1 VSQTPN
7 KNRAAKY
14 DYCSPV
20 KSLRKAA
27 PPTKPAPPPPPSEPA
42 RKPKKKLKLFPAA
55 AAGGSGGKTH
65 KSFSDVEERIGST
78 GGGFEADIFA
88 TASASAWRA
97 AAGAGG
103 GGAQGNHEGVFELPL
118 TPVRNGGCGGIV
130 SSSRRRSGETDSQPP
145 TAAIQTRKGWGGG
158 RSTPSS
164 QAATTFSLGDFLV
177 KSDTRQ
183 RGTTP
188 RTGGIRSPAKV
199 CGGEFFLGFWFK
211 KSSSQYG
218 MKNCAE
224 SFLCWLWNPQEFSNF
239 KLY

>member
-1 VSQTPN
+1 MSQTPN

-55 AAGGSGGKTH
+55 AAGSGGKTH
-65 KSFSDVEERIGST
+65 KSFSDVEERIG
-78 GGGFEADIFA
+78 GGGEADIFA
-88 TASASAWRA
+88 TAATSAWRA
-97 AAGAGG
+97 AV
-103 GGAQGNHEGVFELPL
+103 GAQGNHEGVFELPL
-118 TPVRNGGCGGIV
+118 TPVRNGGSGIV
-130 SSSRRRSGETDSQPP
+130 RNRRRSGDTDWQPP
-145 TAAIQTRKGWGGG
+145 PPANQTRKGWGGG

-164 QAATTFSLGDFLV
+164 QATATFSLGDFLV

-199 CGGEFFLGFWFK
+199 CAG
-211 KSSSQYG
+211 
-218 MKNCAE
+218 
-224 SFLCWLWNPQEFSNF
+224 
-239 KLY
+239 

>member
-1 VSQTPN
+1 MSQTPN

-42 RKPKKKLKLFPAA
+42 RKPKKKLKLFPAG

-65 KSFSDVEERIGST
+65 KSFSDVEERIG
-78 GGGFEADIFA
+78 GGGGEANIFA
-88 TASASAWRA
+88 TAATSAWRA
-97 AAGAGG
+97 AGGG

-118 TPVRNGGCGGIV
+118 TPVRNGGIV
-130 SSSRRRSGETDSQPP
+130 GSRRRSGDTDSQPP
-145 TAAIQTRKGWGGG
+145 PANQTRKGWGGG

-164 QAATTFSLGDFLV
+164 QATSFSLGDFLV
-177 KSDTRQ
+177 KSETRQ

-188 RTGGIRSPAKV
+188 RTAGIRSPAKV
-199 CGGEFFLGFWFK
+199 CGGEFFLDFASR
-211 KSSSQYG
+211 KSSAQYE
-218 MKNCAE
+218 KWCE
-224 SFLCWLWNPQEFSNF
+224 
-239 KLY
+239 KL

>member
-1 VSQTPN
+1 MSFSHESNYFFRILSENSVSQTPN

-27 PPTKPAPPPPPSEPA
+27 PPTKPAPPPPPSEPP

-55 AAGGSGGKTH
+55 AAAGSGGKTH
-65 KSFSDVEERIGST
+65 KSFSDVEERIGGT
-78 GGGFEADIFA
+78 GGGGGEADIFA
-88 TASASAWRA
+88 TAATSAWRA
-97 AAGAGG
+97 A

-118 TPVRNGGCGGIV
+118 TPVRNGGGGIV
-130 SSSRRRSGETDSQPP
+130 SSRRRSGETDSQPP
-145 TAAIQTRKGWGGG
+145 LPANQTRKGWGGG

-164 QAATTFSLGDFLV
+164 QAATFSLGDFLV

-188 RTGGIRSPAKV
+188 RTGGVRSPTKV
-199 CGGEFFLGFWFK
+199 CGGDLFLVFASKKFFII
-211 KSSSQYG
+211 
-218 MKNCAE
+218 
-224 SFLCWLWNPQEFSNF
+224 
-239 KLY
+239 

>member
-27 PPTKPAPPPPPSEPA
+27 PATKPAPPPPPSEPA

-65 KSFSDVEERIGST
+65 KSFSEVEERIG
-78 GGGFEADIFA
+78 GGGGEVDIFA
-88 TASASAWRA
+88 TASTSAWRA
-97 AAGAGG
+97 AAGAV
-103 GGAQGNHEGVFELPL
+103 GGAQGNHEGVCELPL
-118 TPVRNGGCGGIV
+118 TPVRNGGIV
-130 SSSRRRSGETDSQPP
+130 SSRRRSGETDSQPP
-145 TAAIQTRKGWGGG
+145 PPANQMRKGWGGG

-164 QAATTFSLGDFLV
+164 QAATNFSLGDFLV

-183 RGTTP
+183 RGATP

-199 CGGEFFLGFWFK
+199 CVERILSWFFSLQ
-211 KSSSQYG
+211 KSSS
-218 MKNCAE
+218 
-224 SFLCWLWNPQEFSNF
+224 
-239 KLY
+239 